1 MKEMVDWGIRPD
13 YTDERAVFC
22 KGTAIMDALLKQA
35 RKTDVELMEDTAVF
49 ELVMEEGRVVGAL
62 GLDIRSGELLLFQC
76 KAVVMASGGWHK
88 AYTPVTGSR
97 ELTGDGI
104 AMAFRAGAKAANME
118 FVTFACNVNY
128 WPPIWRGSILGYVA
142 SLMYGNYLENCDNEP
157 VFDKYDPWMIAYA
170 NRTEW
175 NKSFISFISA
185 QEIRAG
191 KASPHG
197 GLYYRLGKIPYEE
210 FAAKVERYN
219 PGWKFKGL
227 DFSDMAE
234 KMKSGEGIEVGP
246 AAEYFEGGLAVDE
259 HYATNLPGLYAAG
272 ECARSLFGAN
282 RVAAATM
289 EMLTTGAIAGWS
301 AGEYSQTARLT
312 VCPPEQVRAL
322 AEKICRPLAR
332 KDGIKPSEIRGRI
345 QVNAQEKLC
354 PVRNAKELNE
364 MLAFLDG
371 LKEEIKG
378 VSAQSLERA
387 YNKSWLEA
395 LELENMIQVL
405 ELSARAALER
415 TESRGVH
422 YREEYPVT
430 DNKNWLQEIV
440 LSRLPAGIGVS
451 RRPFNTSFMAPP
463 QDVLPYLDMVKK
475 MMQGHSDTGGHH

>member
-1 MKEMVDWGIRPD
+1 
-13 YTDERAVFC
+13 
-22 KGTAIMDALLKQA
+22 
-35 RKTDVELMEDTAVF
+35 
-49 ELVMEEGRVVGAL
+49 
-62 GLDIRSGELLLFQC
+62 
-76 KAVVMASGGWHK
+76 
-88 AYTPVTGSR
+88 
-97 ELTGDGI
+97 
-104 AMAFRAGAKAANME
+104 
-118 FVTFACNVNY
+118 
-128 WPPIWRGSILGYVA
+128 
-142 SLMYGNYLENCDNEP
+142 
-157 VFDKYDPWMIAYA
+157 
-170 NRTEW
+170 
-175 NKSFISFISA
+175 
-185 QEIRAG
+185 
-191 KASPHG
+191 
-197 GLYYRLGKIPYEE
+197 
-210 FAAKVERYN
+210 
-219 PGWKFKGL
+219 
-227 DFSDMAE
+227 MAE

-246 AAEYFEGGLAVDE
+246 GAEYFEGGLAVDE

-272 ECARSLFGAN
+272 ECACSLFGAN

-301 AGEYSQTARLT
+301 AGEYSQTAPLT

-440 LSRLPAGIGVS
+440 LSRQPVGIGVS